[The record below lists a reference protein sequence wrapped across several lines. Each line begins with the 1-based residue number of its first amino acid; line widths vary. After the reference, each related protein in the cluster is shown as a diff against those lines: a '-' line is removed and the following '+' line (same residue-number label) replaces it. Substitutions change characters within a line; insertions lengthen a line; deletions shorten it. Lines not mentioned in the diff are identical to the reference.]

1 MYVQKLICMGIVYSQ
16 RDVIYCKYTQAL
28 YYYYL
33 IYQLGTGRDTQKAL
47 ACRARLPKAM
57 GTY

>member
-1 MYVQKLICMGIVYSQ
+1 MFHFKTFAGSYVAIHKAPI
-16 RDVIYCKYTQAL
+16 

-47 ACRARLPKAM
+47 SL
-57 GTY
+57 